1 MTDSPRFIH
10 LRTHTEY
17 SLLEGAVP
25 VKSLAPLAAGMG
37 MPAVAVTDTN
47 NMFCALEFSEYAVK
61 AGVQPIIGCQLD
73 LTYATPEPGK
83 RPEPPAPIVLL
94 AQNEAGYLNLMKLN
108 SCAYLDAAGELPQ
121 VTVDDLAQYGA
132 GLICLTGG
140 PDGPIGRLLRHGQ
153 QAKAVVLQDQLAAIY
168 PQRLYVELQRHP
180 VDGGLPEAER
190 LSERGHIE
198 MAYAKGLP
206 LVATND
212 VYFPKS
218 AFYEAHD
225 ALICIADGAYV
236 DQQEPRRRLT
246 PQHYFKTP
254 REMATLFADLPE
266 ALENTIE
273 IAQRCA
279 FKAYKRAP
287 ILPKFADD
295 EVAELRRQAQ
305 EGLRARLAVIPH
317 AATVEEYE
325 KRLDFELG
333 IIEGMGFPGYFLIVA
348 DFIKWAKDH
357 AIPVG
362 PGRGSGAGSL
372 VAYALLITD
381 LDPLRYSLL
390 FERFLNP

>member
-1 MTDSPRFIH
+1 M
-10 LRTHTEY
+10 
-17 SLLEGAVP
+17 
-25 VKSLAPLAAGMG
+25 
-37 MPAVAVTDTN
+37 
-47 NMFCALEFSEYAVK
+47 
-61 AGVQPIIGCQLD
+61 
-73 LTYATPEPGK
+73 
-83 RPEPPAPIVLL
+83 LL

-121 VTVDDLAQYGA
+121 VTVDELAQYGA

-153 QAKAVVLQDQLAAIY
+153 QAKAVVLLDQLAAIY

-225 ALICIADGAYV
+225 ALICIAEGAYV

-317 AATVEEYE
+317 AATVEE
-325 KRLDFELG
+325 
-333 IIEGMGFPGYFLIVA
+333 
-348 DFIKWAKDH
+348 
-357 AIPVG
+357 
-362 PGRGSGAGSL
+362 
-372 VAYALLITD
+372 
-381 LDPLRYSLL
+381 
-390 FERFLNP
+390 